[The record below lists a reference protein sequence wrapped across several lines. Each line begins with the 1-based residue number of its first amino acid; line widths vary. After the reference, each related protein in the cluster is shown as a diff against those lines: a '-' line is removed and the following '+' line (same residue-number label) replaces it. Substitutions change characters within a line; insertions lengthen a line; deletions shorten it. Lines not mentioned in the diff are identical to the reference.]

1 MQINWSS
8 YWILGLFQFFLAILN
23 CAIIL
28 SLFLNPE
35 TFLIVLAITSPQGSR
50 FPVFST
56 PIYLHAAW
64 GLSQGLLSVSKVQS
78 PEGGNPGAL
87 QASLPA
93 SSATL
98 HRFWTLSSKY
108 SFSPS
113 PPSTC
118 SACPHFC
125 LWKSS
130 SILREPPG
138 MIDSLQCDDGS
149 DFYHV

>member
-8 YWILGLFQFFLAILN
+8 YWILGLFQFFSCYFKLCYN
-23 CAIIL
+23 TV
-28 SLFLNPE
+28 F
-35 TFLIVLAITSPQGSR
+35 VLKSWNFPDSIRNNTQQGSR

-56 PIYLHAAW
+56 PTYLHAAS
-64 GLSQGLLSVSKVQS
+64 GLSQGLPCVSKVQS

-87 QASLPA
+87 QASLPT

-98 HRFWTLSSKY
+98 HRFWTLPSKF

-118 SACPHFC
+118 SACPHSC

-130 SILREPPG
+130 SIFRAPPG
-138 MIDSLQCDDGS
+138 MIDSLQCDAGS
-149 DFYHV
+149 NFYHV